1 MKGLPK
7 MATNSKAADPMDIE
21 MDDDPFD
28 SPGSGEFIDW
38 EEHNGALMVF
48 VPLRYEDHIPTINTK
63 EGKKSPCVVADVYVL
78 TGEGAQDED
87 GNIPKLGR
95 LFEGTMVFQAMHH
108 RLKGKLP
115 EGNRHS
121 FVLARL
127 TQGPK
132 QPGRN
137 KPWVLADVKDNKE
150 DMKIA
155 RAWMAAYRAEQEAR
169 KNAEDPFE
177 GANG

>member
-1 MKGLPK
+1 
-7 MATNSKAADPMDIE
+7 MATNSKAAADPMDFD
-21 MDDDPFD
+21 MDGDDPFD
-28 SPGSGEFIDW
+28 SPGTGEFIDW
-38 EEHNGALMVF
+38 EEHNGELMVF

-78 TGEGAQDED
+78 TGEAAQDED
-87 GNIPKLGR
+87 GTIPPLGK

-108 RLKGKLP
+108 RLKGKVP
-115 EGNRHS
+115 GEDGRHS

-137 KPWVLADVKDNKE
+137 KPWVLTDVKDVPA

-155 RAWMAAYRAEQEAR
+155 RAWMAAFRKAEAER
-169 KNAEDPFE
+169 KANKDPFK
-177 GANG
+177 GVDD